1 MTKTHGKILVKII
14 ACSLKKSRRAHLLVT
29 DRKIG
34 RWQESKGDREEV
46 TVSFSPRWGE
56 GCDVVRS
63 SRSFPS
69 FLEKA
74 AGFTNFAVKN

>member
-1 MTKTHGKILVKII
+1 LAAGKK
-14 ACSLKKSRRAHLLVT
+14 AKVT
-29 DRKIG
+29 VR
-34 RWQESKGDREEV
+34 EV
-46 TVSFSPRWGE
+46 TVSFYLRWGE

-63 SRSFPS
+63 SRSFPP

>member
-1 MTKTHGKILVKII
+1 LAAGKK
-14 ACSLKKSRRAHLLVT
+14 AKVT
-29 DRKIG
+29 VR
-34 RWQESKGDREEV
+34 EV
-46 TVSFSPRWGE
+46 TVSFSPRWRE

-74 AGFTNFAVKN
+74 AGFTIFTVKN